1 MTWVELLAQSAWR
14 GSIILAA
21 AFAAGAG
28 GAPWAR
34 RASAAV
40 RHFVWT
46 AALAAMV
53 VLPVALLVA
62 PKWSWRAATAERA
75 ETVVV
80 VSQQV
85 GAILKNTG
93 GKGAP
98 SGPGAAETTGDW
110 LLALW
115 VLGCAAAATR
125 FLLGAGRASWM
136 ATRAAEARH
145 AGAML
150 EELRRALGIRR
161 RVRVLESAGAP
172 MPLTWGILR
181 PVVLLPEGA
190 GQWPP
195 ARLRSVL
202 LHELVHVER
211 LDLLAQAIAQA
222 ACCLYWF
229 HPLAWMAARQ
239 LRKERE
245 RACDDAVLSRGV
257 AAPDYAGHLMDL
269 VRALAATR
277 ARWEDAPAMAEASD
291 LESRVRALL
300 DGTRSRHPLSR
311 RAAIAIASLV
321 VAVLLPV
328 VAITAQAQATRGSLV
343 GVVEDVSHARV
354 PNCHVTAKNLD
365 GTNQEVTRANP
376 AGEYSFAAIPP
387 GRYAL
392 EIRSAGFAVFKRD
405 VAVEAGKAARVDATL
420 DLGEV
425 SETVV
430 VKGQKPE
437 GVTPAAAPM
446 TRPPQRIRVGGNVQA
461 TKLIKMARPEYPAE
475 LQQLGIQGAVVM
487 RAVISTTGE
496 LLNLEAINA
505 DVDARL
511 VKAALDA
518 VRQWQYQ
525 PTLLNGQPV
534 EVVTTITVDFQL
546 GQ

>member
-14 GSIILAA
+14 GSIILAT
-21 AFAAGAG
+21 AFAAAAG
-28 GAPWAR
+28 LR

-46 AALAAMV
+46 AALAAVV
-53 VLPVALLVA
+53 VLPAALFVA
-62 PKWSWRAATAERA
+62 PKWSWRVEKAEPVRA
-75 ETVVV
+75 VVV
-80 VSQQV
+80 TQQQA
-85 GAILKNTG
+85 GAVLKAT
-93 GKGAP
+93 GAP
-98 SGPGAAETTGDW
+98 PTTSDW

-115 VLGCAAAATR
+115 VLGCAVVGAR
-125 FLLGAGRASWM
+125 FAMGAGRASWM
-136 ATRAAEARH
+136 AARASEARH
-145 AGAML
+145 ASTKM

-161 RVRVLESAGAP
+161 RVRVLESADAP

-190 GQWPP
+190 AQWPP

-211 LDLLAQAIAQA
+211 LDLLAQAVAQA

-245 RACDDAVLSRGV
+245 RACDDAVLSAGV

-269 VRALAATR
+269 VRAVAATR
-277 ARWEDAPAMAEASD
+277 NRWEDAPAMAEASD

-300 DGTRSRHPLSR
+300 DGTRSRYPLSR
-311 RAAIAIASLV
+311 RAAVAIAS
-321 VAVLLPV
+321 VAAAMLLPV
-328 VAITAQAQATRGSLV
+328 VAITAQAQAARGSLV
-343 GVVEDVSHARV
+343 GVVEDASHARV
-354 PNCHVTAKNLD
+354 PNCQVTAKNLD
-365 GTNQEVTRANP
+365 GTNQEVTRANA
-376 AGEYSFAAIPP
+376 AGEYRFASIPP
-387 GRYAL
+387 GHYAL
-392 EIRSAGFAVFKRD
+392 EFRSAGFAAVKRD
-405 VAVEAGKAARVDATL
+405 MAVEAGKTARVDATL
-420 DLGEV
+420 DIGEV

-430 VKGQKPE
+430 IVGQKPA
-437 GVTPAAAPM
+437 GAAPM
-446 TRPPQRIRVGGNVQA
+446 DTPMASAPQRIRVGGNVQA
-461 TKLIKMARPEYPAE
+461 TKLIRMPRPEYPAY
-475 LQQLGIQGAVVM
+475 LQQLGIQGTVVM
-487 RAVISTTGE
+487 RAVISTTGD
-496 LLNLEAINA
+496 LLNVEAVNS

-511 VKAALDA
+511 VAAALDA
-518 VRQWQYQ
+518 VRQWKYQ

>member
-21 AFAAGAG
+21 AFAAAAG
-28 GAPWAR
+28 LR

-46 AALAAMV
+46 AALAAIV
-53 VLPVALLVA
+53 VLPAAVLVA
-62 PKWSWRAATAERA
+62 PKWSWRVATAEPVRA
-75 ETVVV
+75 VVA
-80 VSQQV
+80 VSRRV
-85 GAILKNTG
+85 EPIEENTG
-93 GKGAP
+93 GK
-98 SGPGAAETTGDW
+98 TTGATTDW
-110 LLALW
+110 IVGLW
-115 VLGCAAAATR
+115 VVGCAVVGAR

-136 ATRAAEARH
+136 APRAAEARH

-150 EELRRALGIRR
+150 EELRRALGIHR
-161 RVRVLESAGAP
+161 RVRVLESADAP

-190 GQWPP
+190 REWPP

-277 ARWEDAPAMAEASD
+277 TRWRDAPAMAEASD

-300 DGTRSRHPLSR
+300 DGTRRRYPLSR
-311 RAAIAIASLV
+311 RAAVAIASV
-321 VAVLLPV
+321 AVAVLLPA
-328 VAITAQAQATRGSLV
+328 VAVTARAQAVRGSLV
-343 GVVEDVSHARV
+343 GVVEDASQARV
-354 PNCHVTAKNLD
+354 PNCQVTADGLD
-365 GTNQEVTRANP
+365 GPDQWVTRSNA
-376 AGEYSFAAIPP
+376 AGEYGFAAMPP

-392 EIRSAGFAVFKRD
+392 EFRTPGFAILKANT
-405 VAVEAGKAARVDATL
+405 AVEAGKAARVDATL
-420 DLGEV
+420 NVGEV

-430 VKGQKPE
+430 VKGQKPA
-437 GVTPAAAPM
+437 GAAP
-446 TRPPQRIRVGGNVQA
+446 RVGGNVQA
-461 TKLIKMARPEYPAE
+461 TKLVRMARPEYPAD
-475 LQQLGIQGAVVM
+475 LQQLGIQGTVVM
-487 RAVISTTGE
+487 RAVISTTGD
-496 LLNLEAINA
+496 LLNVVAANS

-511 VKAALDA
+511 VTAALNA
-518 VRQWQYQ
+518 VRLWKYQ

-534 EVVTTITVDFQL
+534 EVATTITVDFQL

>member
-1 MTWVELLAQSAWR
+1 MTWVELLSQSAWR

-21 AFAAGAG
+21 AFAAAAG
-28 GAPWAR
+28 LR

-40 RHFVWT
+40 RHFAWT
-46 AALAAMV
+46 TALAATM
-53 VLPVALLVA
+53 VLPVALFVA
-62 PKWSWRAATAERA
+62 PKWSWRVEKAERA
-75 ETVVV
+75 QTVVV
-80 VSQQV
+80 APQQV
-85 GAILKNTG
+85 APILKNTG
-93 GKGAP
+93 GMGAP
-98 SGPGAAETTGDW
+98 SGPGATTDW
-110 LLALW
+110 LLTMW
-115 VLGCAAAATR
+115 VLGCAVVGVR
-125 FLLGAGRASWM
+125 FAIGAGRASWM
-136 ATRAAEARH
+136 ARRADEARH

-161 RVRVLESAGAP
+161 RVRVLESADAP

-190 GQWPP
+190 AQWPP

-202 LHELVHVER
+202 LHELVHVRR

-277 ARWEDAPAMAEASD
+277 SRWEDAPAMAEASD
-291 LESRVRALL
+291 LEPRVRALL

-311 RAAIAIASLV
+311 RAAIAIAAAAMV
-321 VAVLLPV
+321 VLLPV
-328 VAITAQAQATRGSLV
+328 VAITARAQATRGSLV
-343 GVVEDVSHARV
+343 GVVEDASHARV
-354 PNCHVTAKNLD
+354 PNCQVTAKNLD
-365 GTNQEVTRANP
+365 GANQEVTRANA
-376 AGEYSFAAIPP
+376 AGEYRFASIPP
-387 GRYAL
+387 GHYTL
-392 EIRSAGFAVFKRD
+392 EFRSAGFAALKRD
-405 VAVEAGKAARVDATL
+405 VAVDAGKAARVDATL
-420 DLGEV
+420 DIGEV
-425 SETVV
+425 SETMVIV
-430 VKGQKPE
+430 GQKPAT
-437 GVTPAAAPM
+437 VTPAAPM
-446 TRPPQRIRVGGNVQA
+446 ARAPQRIRVGGNVQA
-461 TKLIKMARPEYPAE
+461 TKLILMARPQYPAD

-487 RAVISTTGE
+487 RAVISTTGD
-496 LLNLEAINA
+496 LLTVEAVNS

-511 VKAALDA
+511 VAAALDA
-518 VRQWQYQ
+518 VRIWKYQ

-534 EVVTTITVDFQL
+534 EVATTITVDFQL

>member
-21 AFAAGAG
+21 AFAAAAG
-28 GAPWAR
+28 LR
-34 RASAAV
+34 KASAAV

-53 VLPVALLVA
+53 VLPAALLVA
-62 PKWSWRAATAERA
+62 PKWSWRVEKAEPVRA
-75 ETVVV
+75 VVV
-80 VSQQV
+80 TQQQA
-85 GAILKNTG
+85 GAVLKAT
-93 GKGAP
+93 GAP
-98 SGPGAAETTGDW
+98 PTTSNW
-110 LLALW
+110 LLGLW
-115 VLGCAAAATR
+115 VLGCAVVGAR

-136 ATRAAEARH
+136 APRATEARH

-161 RVRVLESAGAP
+161 RVRVLESADAP

-190 GQWPP
+190 RQWPP
-195 ARLRSVL
+195 ARLRTVL
-202 LHELVHVER
+202 LHELAHVER

-222 ACCLYWF
+222 ACCFYWF

-277 ARWEDAPAMAEASD
+277 RRWEDAPAMAEASD
-291 LESRVRALL
+291 LEPRVRALL

-311 RAAIAIASLV
+311 RAAIVIAAV
-321 VAVLLPV
+321 AMAVLLPV
-328 VAITAQAQATRGSLV
+328 VAITAQAQAARGSLV
-343 GVVEDVSHARV
+343 GVVEDASHARI
-354 PNCHVTAKNLD
+354 PNCQVTAKNLD
-365 GTNQEVTRANP
+365 GTNREVTRANA

-387 GRYAL
+387 GRYTL
-392 EIRSAGFAVFKRD
+392 EFRSAGFAAFKRD
-405 VAVEAGKAARVDATL
+405 TAVEAGKAVRVDATL
-420 DLGEV
+420 DIGEV

-430 VKGQKPE
+430 VKGQKPTT
-437 GVTPAAAPM
+437 VAPAATPM
-446 TRPPQRIRVGGNVQA
+446 ARAPQRIRVGGNVQA
-461 TKLIKMARPEYPAE
+461 TKLILMARPEYPAE

-487 RAVISTTGE
+487 RAVISTTGD
-496 LLNLEAINA
+496 LLNVEAVSS

-511 VKAALDA
+511 VTAALDA
-518 VRQWQYQ
+518 VRIWKYQ

>member
-21 AFAAGAG
+21 AFAAAAG

-46 AALAAMV
+46 AALAAML
-53 VLPVALLVA
+53 VLPAAMLVA
-62 PKWSWRAATAERA
+62 PKWSWRVATPEPVRA
-75 ETVVV
+75 MVVATQRV
-80 VSQQV
+80 EPI
-85 GAILKNTG
+85 A
-93 GKGAP
+93 KGAGGGAP
-98 SGPGAAETTGDW
+98 RGPGATQTEW
-110 LLALW
+110 LLGLW
-115 VLGCAAAATR
+115 VLGCVAVAAR

-136 ATRAAEARH
+136 APRAAEARH

-150 EELRRALGIRR
+150 EDLRIALGIRR
-161 RVRVLESAGAP
+161 TVRVLESADAP
-172 MPLTWGILR
+172 TPLTWGILH
-181 PVVLLPEGA
+181 PVVLLPEGSRE
-190 GQWPP
+190 WPA
-195 ARLRSVL
+195 ARLRTVL
-202 LHELVHVER
+202 LHELTHVER

-257 AAPDYAGHLMDL
+257 AAPNYAGHLMDL

-277 ARWEDAPAMAEASD
+277 SRWEDAPAMAEASD

-300 DGTRSRHPLSR
+300 DGTRRRYPLSR
-311 RAAIAIASLV
+311 RAAIAIASV
-321 VAVLLPV
+321 AMAVLLPV

-343 GVVEDVSHARV
+343 GVVEDPSHARI
-354 PNCHVTAKNLD
+354 PNCQVTAKNLD
-365 GTNQEVTRANP
+365 GTNQEETRANA

-387 GRYAL
+387 GRYAV
-392 EIRSAGFAVFKRD
+392 EIRSAGFAIFKRD
-405 VAVEAGKAARVDATL
+405 TVVEAGKAARVDATL
-420 DLGEV
+420 NVGEA

-430 VKGQKPE
+430 IVGHKHAAD
-437 GVTPAAAPM
+437 TPAATPM
-446 TRPPQRIRVGGNVQA
+446 ARPPQRIRVGGNVQA
-461 TKLIKMARPEYPAE
+461 TKLVRMVRPQYPAE
-475 LQQLGIQGAVVM
+475 PEQLGIQGTVVM
-487 RAVISTTGE
+487 RAVISTMGDLVE
-496 LLNLEAINA
+496 VEAINR

-511 VKAALDA
+511 VQAALDA
-518 VRQWQYQ
+518 VRLWKYK

-534 EVVTTITVDFQL
+534 EVVTTVTVDFQL

>member
-14 GSIILAA
+14 GSIVLAA
-21 AFAAGAG
+21 AFAAVAG
-28 GAPWAR
+28 LR
-34 RASAAV
+34 RTSAAV

-46 AALAAMV
+46 AALAAIV
-53 VLPVALLVA
+53 ALPVALLVV
-62 PKWSWRAATAERA
+62 PKWSWRAAPVRA
-75 ETVVV
+75 AVVV
-80 VSQQV
+80 TRQQV
-85 GAILKNTG
+85 GPIQISAGSKAA
-93 GKGAP
+93 GATTT
-98 SGPGAAETTGDW
+98 TTGW

-125 FLLGAGRASWM
+125 FVLGAGRASWM
-136 ATRAAEARH
+136 APRAAEARH

-161 RVRVLESAGAP
+161 RVRVLESADAP

-195 ARLRSVL
+195 ARLRAVL
-202 LHELVHVER
+202 LHELVHVAR
-211 LDLLAQAIAQA
+211 FDLLAQAIAQA

-239 LRKERE
+239 LRQARE

-269 VRALAATR
+269 VRALAAPR

-311 RAAIAIASLV
+311 RAAIAIASV
-321 VAVLLPV
+321 AVAVLLPV
-328 VAITAQAQATRGSLV
+328 VVITAQAQATRGSLV
-343 GVVEDVSHARV
+343 GVVEDASHARV
-354 PNCHVTAKNLD
+354 PNCQVTAKNLD
-365 GTNQEVTRANP
+365 GTNQEVTRADA

-430 VKGQKPE
+430 VKGQKPAT
-437 GVTPAAAPM
+437 VTPMAG
-446 TRPPQRIRVGGNVQA
+446 TPQRIRVGGNVQA
-461 TKLIKMARPEYPAE
+461 TKLVKMARPEYPAD

>member
-1 MTWVELLAQSAWR
+1 MTWVELLVQSAWR

-21 AFAAGAG
+21 GFAAAAG

-53 VLPVALLVA
+53 VLPVALFVA
-62 PKWSWRAATAERA
+62 PKWSWRVAKA
-75 ETVVV
+75 ETVVAAT
-80 VSQQV
+80 QEV
-85 GAILKNTG
+85 GAVLKNTG
-93 GKGAP
+93 GK
-98 SGPGAAETTGDW
+98 TTGATTTPTEW
-110 LLALW
+110 LLGVW
-115 VLGCAAAATR
+115 VIGCAVVGAR

-136 ATRAAEARH
+136 APRAAEAGH

-161 RVRVLESAGAP
+161 RVRVLESADAP

-195 ARLRSVL
+195 ERLRTVL
-202 LHELVHVER
+202 LHELAHVAR
-211 LDLLAQAIAQA
+211 FDLLAQAIAQA

-229 HPLAWMAARQ
+229 HPLAWIAARQ

-245 RACDDAVLSRGV
+245 RACDDAVLSRGM

-269 VRALAATR
+269 VRGLAATR
-277 ARWEDAPAMAEASD
+277 SRWEDAPAMAEASD

-300 DGTRSRHPLSR
+300 DGTRSRQPLSR
-311 RAAIAIASLV
+311 RVAIAIASV
-321 VAVLLPV
+321 AMAVLLPV
-328 VAITAQAQATRGSLV
+328 VVITAQAQAARGSLV
-343 GVVEDVSHARV
+343 GVVEDASHARV
-354 PNCHVTAKNLD
+354 PNCEVTAKNLD
-365 GTNQEVTRANP
+365 GTNQEATRANA
-376 AGEYSFAAIPP
+376 AGEYHFPAIPP
-387 GRYAL
+387 GRYAV

-405 VAVEAGKAARVDATL
+405 TAVEAGKTARVDATL

-430 VKGQKPE
+430 VKGQKPA
-437 GVTPAAAPM
+437 GVTPPAPM
-446 TRPPQRIRVGGNVQA
+446 ARAPQRIRVGGNVQA
-461 TKLIKMARPEYPAE
+461 TKLILMARPEYPAE

-487 RAVISTTGE
+487 RAVISISGDM
-496 LLNLEAINA
+496 LNVVAVSS

-511 VKAALDA
+511 VAAALDA
-518 VRQWQYQ
+518 VRIWKYQ

>member
-21 AFAAGAG
+21 GFAAAAG
-28 GAPWAR
+28 LR

-53 VLPVALLVA
+53 VLPVALFVA
-62 PKWSWRAATAERA
+62 PKWIWRVTRA
-75 ETVVV
+75 EPVRGAVA
-80 VSQQV
+80 VSQRV
-85 GAILKNTG
+85 EPIEENTG
-93 GKGAP
+93 GKTT
-98 SGPGAAETTGDW
+98 GAATDW
-110 LLALW
+110 IVGLW
-115 VLGCAAAATR
+115 VVGCAVVGAR
-125 FLLGAGRASWM
+125 FLLGAGRASSM
-136 ATRAAEARH
+136 APRAAEARH
-145 AGAML
+145 AGAMV
-150 EELRRALGIRR
+150 EELRRGLGIRR
-161 RVRVLESAGAP
+161 RVRVVESAGAK

-181 PVVLLPEGA
+181 PVVLLPQGT

-195 ARLRSVL
+195 ARLRTVL

-245 RACDDAVLSRGV
+245 RACDDAVLSSGV

-269 VRALAATR
+269 VRALAAART
-277 ARWEDAPAMAEASD
+277 RWEDAPAMAEASG

-300 DGTRSRHPLSR
+300 DGTRSRYPLSR
-311 RAAIAIASLV
+311 RAAIAIASV
-321 VAVLLPV
+321 AVAVLLPM
-328 VAITAQAQATRGSLV
+328 VAITAQAQAARGSLV
-343 GVVEDVSHARV
+343 GVVEDPSHARV
-354 PNCHVTAKNLD
+354 PNCQVTARNLD
-365 GTNQEVTRANP
+365 GTNQEVTRANA

-387 GRYAL
+387 GRYTL
-392 EIRSAGFAVFKRD
+392 EFRSAGFKILKRD
-405 VAVEAGKAARVDATL
+405 MLVVEAGKVARTNATL
-420 DLGEV
+420 EVGEV

-430 VKGQKPE
+430 IVGQKPAT
-437 GVTPAAAPM
+437 VAPA
-446 TRPPQRIRVGGNVQA
+446 TGWPQRIRVGGNVQA
-461 TKLIKMARPEYPAE
+461 TKLVRMARPEYPAE
-475 LQQLGIQGAVVM
+475 LQQLGIQGTVVM
-487 RAVISTTGE
+487 RAVVSTTGH

-511 VKAALDA
+511 VKTALDA
-518 VRQWQYQ
+518 VRLWKYQ

-534 EVVTTITVDFQL
+534 EVATTITVDFQL

>member
-14 GSIILAA
+14 GSIVLAA
-21 AFAAGAG
+21 AFAAAAG
-28 GAPWAR
+28 LR

-46 AALAAMV
+46 VALAAMV
-53 VLPVALLVA
+53 VLPAALLVA
-62 PKWSWRAATAERA
+62 PKWSWRAAREERA

-80 VSQQV
+80 APQRVEPIAES
-85 GAILKNTG
+85 AG
-93 GKGAP
+93 GKTGA
-98 SGPGAAETTGDW
+98 TTTPTDW
-110 LLALW
+110 VVGLW
-115 VLGCAAAATR
+115 VLGCAVVGAR

-136 ATRAAEARH
+136 APRAAEARH

-161 RVRVLESAGAP
+161 PVRALESADAS

-190 GQWPP
+190 GQWPS
-195 ARLRSVL
+195 ARLRTVL
-202 LHELVHVER
+202 LHELAHVER
-211 LDLLAQAIAQA
+211 LDVLAQAIAQA

-245 RACDDAVLSRGV
+245 RACDDVVLSRGV

-300 DGTRSRHPLSR
+300 DGTRSRHSLSR
-311 RAAIAIASLV
+311 RAAIAIASAAL
-321 VAVLLPV
+321 AVLLPV
-328 VAITAQAQATRGSLV
+328 VAITAQAQAARGSVV
-343 GVVEDVSHARV
+343 GVVEDPSGAHV
-354 PNCHVTAKNLD
+354 PNCQVTARNLD
-365 GTNQEVTRANP
+365 GPNQEVARANA
-376 AGEYSFAAIPP
+376 AGEYRFTALPP

-392 EIRSAGFAVFKRD
+392 EIRSAGFAIFKAE
-405 VAVEAGKAARVDATL
+405 VAVEAGKASRVDAAL
-420 DLGEV
+420 SIGQV

-430 VKGQKPE
+430 VKGQKP
-437 GVTPAAAPM
+437 AAVPPM
-446 TRPPQRIRVGGNVQA
+446 TQPMAGAPQRIRVGGNVQA
-461 TKLIKMARPEYPAE
+461 TKLISMAKPEYPAE
-475 LQQLGIQGAVVM
+475 LQQLGIEGAVVM
-487 RAVISTTGE
+487 RAIISKTGE
-496 LLNLEAINA
+496 LLHLEAIST

-518 VRQWQYQ
+518 VRQWKYQ

>member
-1 MTWVELLAQSAWR
+1 MELLAQSAWR
-14 GSIILAA
+14 GSIVLLA
-21 AFAAGAG
+21 AFAAAAG
-28 GAPWAR
+28 LR

-46 AALAAMV
+46 AALAGMV
-53 VLPVALLVA
+53 VLPVVLLVA
-62 PKWSWRAATAERA
+62 PKWTWHVEKAEPARAAVVESRRVGSIAESA
-75 ETVVV
+75 GGGVP
-80 VSQQV
+80 
-85 GAILKNTG
+85 TG
-93 GKGAP
+93 P
-98 SGPGAAETTGDW
+98 SATRTE
-110 LLALW
+110 W
-115 VLGCAAAATR
+115 VLGLWALGCAVVGTR
-125 FLLGAGRASWM
+125 FLLGAGRAWWM
-136 ATRAAEARH
+136 AARAAEARH
-145 AGAML
+145 AGVMT
-150 EELRRALGIRR
+150 EELRSALGIRR
-161 RVRVLESAGAP
+161 RVRVLESASVP

-202 LHELVHVER
+202 LHELVHVGR
-211 LDLLAQAIAQA
+211 LDLLAHAIAQA

-277 ARWEDAPAMAEASD
+277 GRWEDAPAMAEASD

-300 DGTRSRHPLSR
+300 DRTRSRHPLSR
-311 RAAIAIASLV
+311 RAAVAIASV
-321 VAVLLPV
+321 AVAVLLPV
-328 VAITAQAQATRGSLV
+328 VAITAQAQAARGSLV
-343 GVVEDVSHARV
+343 GVVEDASHARI
-354 PNCHVTAKNLD
+354 PNCQVTARNLD
-365 GTNQEVTRANP
+365 APNQEVTRAN
-376 AGEYSFAAIPP
+376 AEGEYRFSSIPP

-392 EIRSAGFAVFKRD
+392 EIRSAGFAIFKRD
-405 VAVEAGKAARVDATL
+405 MAVAAGKTARVDATL
-420 DLGEV
+420 NLGEV

-430 VKGQKPE
+430 VTGQKPA
-437 GVTPAAAPM
+437 GVTPGAPM
-446 TRPPQRIRVGGNVQA
+446 ASTPQRIRVGGNVQA
-461 TKLIKMARPEYPAE
+461 TKLIRMPRPKYPLD
-475 LQQLGIQGAVVM
+475 LQQLGIEGTVVM
-487 RAVISTTGE
+487 RAVISTTGD
-496 LLNLEAINA
+496 LLNVEAVTS

-511 VKAALDA
+511 VQAALDA
-518 VRQWQYQ
+518 VRQWKYQ